1 VAEYQLFE
9 NMMKACA
16 DRAVIFIS
24 HRLSSAVPADRI
36 YLFEDGR
43 VVESGTHRE
52 LMERGGHYADMFRKQ
67 AESYRE
73 TDTDAETRE
82 EVRA

>member
-1 VAEYQLFE
+1 
-9 NMMKACA
+9 MMKACA

-67 AESYRE
+67 AESYRA
-73 TDTDAETRE
+73 TDAETRE